1 MWNCRMGDLKEYLK
15 ILGICYSYNQNL
27 QIEKIFLRTI
37 ENMEEE
43 NVENEKFE
51 T

>member
-1 MWNCRMGDLKEYLK
+1 MGDLKEYLK

-27 QIEKIFLRTI
+27 QIEKKFLRTI

>member
-27 QIEKIFLRTI
+27 QIEK
-37 ENMEEE
+37 
-43 NVENEKFE
+43 KFFKNNRKYGGGKCGE
-51 T
+51 